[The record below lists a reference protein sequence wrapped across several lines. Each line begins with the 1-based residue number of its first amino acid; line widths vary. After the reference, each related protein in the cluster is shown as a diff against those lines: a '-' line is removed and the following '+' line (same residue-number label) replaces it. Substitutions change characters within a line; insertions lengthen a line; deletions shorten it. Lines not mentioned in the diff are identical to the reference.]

1 MLTRLLAL
9 IRKELLASVRDRQ
22 TRFIVLIAPPFL
34 LLIYVFAI
42 TQDVSN
48 IAIGMVN
55 QDRGRF
61 SREVVDRI
69 VGSPRFRTVIY
80 FETVEDLGEAIDAQH
95 VLVGVYFQED
105 FSRRVLRRQ
114 TANVQLLLDG
124 RRSNAAQIVS
134 GYLYRIVTGF
144 NLELLDAAGAV
155 APTTIV
161 SRTWFNANATPLWSA
176 TPALFAVLASIV
188 GFMVSALSVARE
200 RELGTFEQLLVSPLT
215 PLEILIGKTLPAL
228 MIAVGS
234 SIVMLIFSVFLIG
247 VPMRGD
253 LPALFGSMIVFL
265 LSIIGIGLF
274 ISSLVRTQQQAVIG
288 LFIYMIPAVLLSG
301 YATPVANMPIGL
313 QWLTQTNPI
322 THFII
327 ICKAVFLKDAPLSD
341 IWAHTW
347 PLILI
352 AIVTLSC
359 GTWLFNR
366 RLG

>member
-1 MLTRLLAL
+1 MLTRLFAL
-9 IRKELLASVRDRQ
+9 IKKELLATARDRQ

-48 IAIGMVN
+48 VAIGVVN
-55 QDRGRF
+55 QDQGRF
-61 SREVVDRI
+61 SRDILERV
-69 VGSPRFRTVIY
+69 VGSTRFRTVTY
-80 FETVEDLGEAIDAQH
+80 YETVESLGEAIDAQD
-95 VLVGVYFQED
+95 VLVGVYFQAD
-105 FSRRVLRRQ
+105 FSRRALRRQ
-114 TANVQLLLDG
+114 PANVQLLLDG

-134 GYLYRIVTGF
+134 GYFYRIMASY
-144 NLELLDAAGAV
+144 NLALLDEYGIV

-188 GFMVSALSVARE
+188 GFMVSALSIARE

-215 PLEILIGKTLPAL
+215 PLEILVGKTVPSL

-234 SIVMLIFSVFLIG
+234 SVVMLIFSVFVLG
-247 VPMRGD
+247 VPIRGD
-253 LPALFGSMIVFL
+253 LLALFGSMIVFL

-301 YATPVANMPIGL
+301 YATPVANMPVGL

-322 THFII
+322 THFIV
-327 ICKAVFLKDAPLSD
+327 ICKAIFLKDAVSSD

-366 RLG
+366 RRG

>member
-9 IRKELLASVRDRQ
+9 IKKELLATARDRQ

-48 IAIGMVN
+48 IAIGVVD

-61 SREVVDRI
+61 SQDIIERV
-69 VGSPRFRTVIY
+69 VGSTRFRTISY
-80 FETVEDLGEAIDAQH
+80 FETVEDLGEAIDAQD

-114 TANVQLLLDG
+114 TANFQLLLDG
-124 RRSNAAQIVS
+124 CRSNAAQIVS
-134 GYLYRIVTGF
+134 GYLYRIVSTY
-144 NLELLDAAGAV
+144 NIERLEAAGVV

-176 TPALFAVLASIV
+176 TPALFAMLASIV
-188 GFMVSALSVARE
+188 GFMVSALSIARE

-215 PLEILIGKTLPAL
+215 PLEILIGKTIPAL
-228 MIAVGS
+228 IIAVGS
-234 SIVMLIFSVFLIG
+234 SVVMLVFSVFLLG
-247 VPMRGD
+247 VPIRGD
-253 LPALFGSMIVFL
+253 IPALFGSMIVFL

-301 YATPVANMPIGL
+301 YATPVANMPDGL

-322 THFII
+322 THFIV
-327 ICKAVFLKDAPLSD
+327 ICKAIFLKDAALSD

-347 PLILI
+347 PLVLI
-352 AIVTLSC
+352 AIVTLSA